1 MINQFCRQATPEE
14 IAAYHHQL
22 YPLQDIVFEVASIF
36 KDTIYLTGGTALARF
51 HFDHRLSEDLDFFT
65 QGSQLQ
71 YIANEL
77 IARLQQRTLTVA
89 VEQLSA
95 WFVRFFVA
103 DQGIRLKV
111 DMVRDTH
118 LTGELTRLPQGI
130 YTNSLT
136 DIGANKIT
144 AFDDRAAIKDI
155 VDLYYI
161 CQDYDLPSLF
171 ALADQKRVPVAY
183 EHLLTIN
190 QQGISGS
197 ALLTK
202 PLSDQAVGAF
212 LTQLRLA
219 TEAEIKK
226 KEQTA
231 AQETEQ
237 IVAGLLWDYPPEARR
252 ITTRSRP
259 VLRQRL
265 PQLALPRRRVIEAL
279 LNA

>member
-1 MINQFCRQATPEE
+1 MIDEFCRQATPEE
-14 IAAYHHQL
+14 IVAYHHQL

-36 KDTIYLTGGTALARF
+36 QDTIYLTGGTALARF

-71 YIANEL
+71 YVANEL
-77 IARLQQRTLTVA
+77 IARLQQRMLTVA
-89 VEQLSA
+89 VEQLST
-95 WFVRFFVA
+95 WFVRFFVV

-144 AFDDRAAIKDI
+144 AFEDRAAIKDI
-155 VDLYYI
+155 IDLYYI

-226 KEQTA
+226 KEQAA

-237 IVAGLLWDYPPEARR
+237 IIAGLLWDYPPEARR

-265 PQLALPRRRVIEAL
+265 PLLALPRRRVIEAL